1 MPNPKNYKSESKS
14 VSVNKPSYQIATWL
28 RGKIVEDAQLSITKV
43 VEIALS
49 KLAKEKGY
57 KNGKAN

>member
-1 MPNPKNYKSESKS
+1 MPNPKPHKS
-14 VSVNKPSYQIATWL
+14 VSVNKPSYDQANWL
-28 RGKIVEDAQLSITKV
+28 RNKIVEDTQLSITKV